1 MNAEEARR
9 RFAELVFGQDADFDL
24 VEAALLIAVEEYPGL
39 EPDLYLERLRG
50 MADEV
55 GHRLGLDRDPQ
66 HIIAAINEYL
76 FTDLGFVGNEADY
89 YDPRNSYL
97 NEVIERRTGLPVT
110 LSLVYMEIARHLGL
124 SLVGLGFPARFLIKY
139 VGPEADLILDP
150 FSGGRVTTE
159 EECVEQLRQVYGSR
173 LRFRPEF
180 LEPTTSRAILARLLK
195 NLEGVYLRQRDYAH
209 AYAVV
214 ERFLLIQP
222 DAPDEVRERGLIAFR
237 LGDMRRAIADLRR
250 YLQLRPEARD
260 RDSIRNQL
268 ALARRVWRMR
278 N

>member
-55 GHRLGLDRDPQ
+55 GHRLGPDR
-66 HIIAAINEYL
+66 
-76 FTDLGFVGNEADY
+76 
-89 YDPRNSYL
+89 DPRNSYL